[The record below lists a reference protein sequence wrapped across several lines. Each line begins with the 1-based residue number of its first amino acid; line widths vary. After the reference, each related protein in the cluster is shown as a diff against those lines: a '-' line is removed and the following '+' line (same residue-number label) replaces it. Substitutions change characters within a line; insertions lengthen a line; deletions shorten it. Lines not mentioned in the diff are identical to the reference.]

1 MMPDLILYNGKLHTQ
16 DPDCP
21 HATAVAVR
29 GNRFMAVGDDDDM
42 RGLGG
47 PQARL
52 VNLGGRRVL
61 PGLVDCHFHLY
72 NWALVLRGVDLA
84 DTASLDEARERV
96 CRAVEATSP
105 GQWIIGRGWNETEWP
120 VPSLPTRADLD
131 DLAPHNPVVLWR
143 ADGHLAWT
151 NSQALRAAA
160 ITADT
165 PNPEAGIID
174 RDASGQPTGILR
186 ELAIELVRGVIPPL
200 THDELDEAIRR
211 ETDIAHRL
219 GLTGVHDMRVMGGR
233 AGAPAFRTYQRLRAE
248 GRLGLRVWMA
258 LAVER
263 LQEAI
268 ELGLRTNFGDDYLRV
283 GGVKI
288 FADGATGPRTAWM
301 LEPFEDAGV
310 GLPLTPVEEMAEII
324 SSAHRAGLSTSI
336 HAIGDRAIRELLD
349 VFAEV
354 LTSQRTT
361 TPPSAPHRIE
371 HVQHSH
377 PHDLGRLSSLGLVA
391 SVQPLHATDDMV
403 MIDRACGDRARWAYA
418 FRDLLDAGTVLAFGS
433 DCPVA
438 SPNPLWGIHAAVTR
452 RRRDGTPDGGW
463 FPEQCLTVAE
473 AVRAYTMGAAHA
485 SGLAQHQGSITPG
498 KLADLVVLSRD
509 IFAIPEVEI
518 ADTEVSLTIFDG
530 QIVYTSETFDG

>member
-1 MMPDLILYNGKLHTQ
+1 MADQILYNGKLHTQ
-16 DPDCP
+16 DPNCP
-21 HATAVAVR
+21 YATAVAVR
-29 GNRFMAVGDDDDM
+29 GNRFLDVGDDDDI

-61 PGLVDCHFHLY
+61 PGLVDSHFHLY
-72 NWALVLRGVDLA
+72 NWALVLHGVDLA
-84 DTASLDEARERV
+84 DTKSLDEVRERV
-96 CRAVEATSP
+96 RGAVATASP
-105 GQWIIGRGWNETEWP
+105 NQWIIGRGWNQTEWP

-131 DLAPHNPVVLWR
+131 DFAPHNPVVLWR
-143 ADGHLAWT
+143 ADGHLAWV
-151 NSQALRAAA
+151 NSMALRAANV
-160 ITADT
+160 TADT

-174 RDASGQPTGILR
+174 RDGSGQPTGILR

-200 THDELDEAIRR
+200 TDEELDEAISHQ
-211 ETDIAHRL
+211 TAIAHRL

-233 AGAPAFRTYQRLRAE
+233 NGSPAFRTYQRLRAE
-248 GRLGLRVWMA
+248 GTLGLRVWMM
-258 LAVER
+258 LPVER
-263 LQEAI
+263 LPEAI

-301 LEPFEDAGV
+301 LEPFEDAGL
-310 GLPLTPVEEMAEII
+310 GLPLTPVEKMAEII
-324 SSAHRAGLSTSI
+324 SSAHRAGLSTSV

-349 VFAEV
+349 VFADV
-354 LTSQRTT
+354 LDHHRGIA
-361 TPPSAPHRIE
+361 PPSAPHRIE

-377 PHDLGRLSSLGLVA
+377 PHDLGRLSPLGLVA
-391 SVQPLHATDDMV
+391 SVQPLHVTDDMV

-438 SPNPLWGIHAAVTR
+438 FPNPLWGIHAAVTR
-452 RRRDGTPDGGW
+452 QRRDGTPDGGW

-473 AVRAYTMGAAHA
+473 AVWAYTMGAAYA
-485 SGLAQHQGSITPG
+485 SGLMDRQGSITPG

-509 IFAIPEVEI
+509 IFAIPGAEI
-518 ADTEVSLTIFDG
+518 ADVEVSLTVFDG
-530 QIVYTSETFDG
+530 QIVYRSATFDG